1 MISNVIFAV
10 VFTKE
15 EILSRPLADV
25 LHSDIRP
32 IKTMSTTNDEFNI
45 QVSIRRKSTGAM
57 NVDCH
62 FLPVICIGRR
72 TTHFLITLDSMM
84 PTTAPSPLPT
94 EMPTVAEQEP
104 MFQHQVS
111 FSSQNSLS
119 SKFNQAI
126 SEPRGSIYSMRRGSF
141 DVRSIASEN
150 IRRTSLAKLSAL
162 PLEAPITKVSVH
174 EL

>member
-1 MISNVIFAV
+1 MVLP
-10 VFTKE
+10 TKE

-45 QVSIRRKSTGAM
+45 QVSIKRKSTGSM

-72 TTHFLITLDSMM
+72 TTHFLITLDSMLVA
-84 PTTAPSPLPT
+84 TTPSPLPN

-104 MFQHQVS
+104 LFQHQMSVG
-111 FSSQNSLS
+111 SQNSLP
-119 SKFNQAI
+119 SKTHQSM

-141 DVRSIASEN
+141 DIRSIASEN

-162 PLEAPITKVSVH
+162 PLEAPITKVCI
-174 EL
+174 

>member
-1 MISNVIFAV
+1 MSC
-10 VFTKE
+10 
-15 EILSRPLADV
+15 PLADL

-45 QVSIRRKSTGAM
+45 QVSIKRKSTGALS
-57 NVDCH
+57 VDCH

-72 TTHFLITLDSMM
+72 TTHFLITLDSMLM
-84 PTTAPSPLPT
+84 AATPSPLPT

-104 MFQHQVS
+104 SFQHQVS
-111 FSSQNSLS
+111 FNSQNSLS
-119 SKFNQAI
+119 SRIHQTV

-141 DVRSIASEN
+141 DVRSMASEN

-162 PLEAPITKVSVH
+162 PLEAPITKVSQSNDANGGGEGEH
-174 EL
+174 CIAL